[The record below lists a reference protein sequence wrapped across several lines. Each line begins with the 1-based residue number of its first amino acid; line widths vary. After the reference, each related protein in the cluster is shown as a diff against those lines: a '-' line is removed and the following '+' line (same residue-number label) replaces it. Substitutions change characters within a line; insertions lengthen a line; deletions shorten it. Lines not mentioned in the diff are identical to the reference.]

1 MDNERAWTACV
12 LTLGVLVFFGAII
25 VGLVGTM

>member
-12 LTLGVLVFFGAII
+12 LTLSALVFFGAII
-25 VGLVGTM
+25 VGLVGPM